1 MAWLVGEMVNTL
13 PSQGNIHGFKSRTSH
28 QFELKS
34 RKAFFFGGKIWMI
47 QSKELM
53 IFYL

>member
-28 QFELKS
+28 QFELKEPYG
-34 RKAFFFGGKIWMI
+34 FFSLEEIYG
-47 QSKELM
+47 
-53 IFYL
+53 